1 MAARKGGRGGGGSS
15 SSSSSG
21 RGSSGGSSGNSGGRM
36 QRRASE
42 RRREEGISALLKDW
56 RILLFLAC
64 VFAALLAIYVPSPL
78 GSGFKNG
85 LSGNLKYGLDL
96 VGGSS
101 LQVKLQGVLVKIDA
115 EMNESELQEF
125 LRNRTGAEVVPV
137 NYSGESGV
145 FEIRKN
151 ITKEQL
157 ESILSEINASIG
169 YDRHGNLFFKEGLT
183 PQTVE
188 ETRKIIETKLNMLG
202 LKSIAVRTVGSNLLV
217 VDLAGVP
224 LSEAKRVVGKP
235 GKFEIRIQTEG
246 EGGEIE
252 EGQRLAEIR
261 NITEHVL
268 YGEEISRVAPAPSG
282 ERKGNTV
289 VYGATFWLT
298 EEGAEKLREAAMKYG
313 AVDEPEKHELV
324 MLLDE
329 NVIYSAPLAPDA
341 AKELKERPIYRWIA
355 ETGSGDEGLMRAK
368 ELIIHMRA
376 GVLPVPVEIIAS
388 GEVPA
393 YLGAKFKEG
402 SAVAMLLALILVSV
416 IITVRYREWKIVL
429 PIFFTLV
436 AEVLAILGFAAVVG
450 WQLDLPSI
458 AGIIAVIGTGVDQ
471 LVMITD
477 EVISGGKTAS
487 RIYRRRVSFAYN
499 IIFASAATTIVAML
513 ALASMALGTLRGFA
527 IVTIVGLL
535 IGIFVTRPAYARIL
549 EHIL

>member
-1 MAARKGGRGGGGSS
+1 MAARR
-15 SSSSSG
+15 
-21 RGSSGGSSGNSGGRM
+21 SSGNSSGRT
-36 QRRASE
+36 QRGAAE
-42 RRREEGISALLKDW
+42 RRRGEGISALLKDW

-157 ESILSEINASIG
+157 EGILSEINASIG

-246 EGGEIE
+246 EGGEIK

-268 YGEEISRVAPAPSG
+268 YGDDIERVALVPISREEDGRNIWGAPF
-282 ERKGNTV
+282 R
-289 VYGATFWLT
+289 LT
-298 EEGAEKLREAAMKYG
+298 KEGAKKFREAALKYG
-313 AVDEPEKHELV
+313 AVDEPWKHNV
-324 MLLDE
+324 TMLLDDI
-329 NVIYSAPLAPDA
+329 VIFSAPLSNESQNGEKPATE
-341 AKELKERPIYRWIA
+341 KLKEGPIYEWIA

-402 SAVAMLLALILVSV
+402 SAFALLLALLLVSI
-416 IITVRYREWKIVL
+416 IITVRYREKKIVL

-549 EHIL
+549 EYIL

>member
-15 SSSSSG
+15 SSGS
-21 RGSSGGSSGNSGGRM
+21 GSSGGSSGNSGGRT
-36 QRRASE
+36 QRGASE

-157 ESILSEINASIG
+157 EGILSEINASIG

-298 EEGAEKLREAAMKYG
+298 EEGAEKLRDAAMKYG

-402 SAVAMLLALILVSV
+402 SAFALLLALLLVSI
-416 IITVRYREWKIVL
+416 IITVRYREKKIVL

-549 EHIL
+549 EYIL

>member
-15 SSSSSG
+15 SSGS
-21 RGSSGGSSGNSGGRM
+21 GSSGGSSGNSGGSRT

-125 LRNRTGAEVVPV
+125 LRNRTEAEVVPV

-268 YGEEISRVAPAPSG
+268 YGEEISRVASAPSG
-282 ERKGNTV
+282 RKGIDGRV
-289 VYGATFWLT
+289 VWGATFWLA

-402 SAVAMLLALILVSV
+402 SAVAMLLALLLVSI
-416 IITVRYREWKIVL
+416 IITVRYREKKIVL

-535 IGIFVTRPAYARIL
+535 IGIFITRPAYARIL

>member
-1 MAARKGGRGGGGSS
+1 MAARR
-15 SSSSSG
+15 
-21 RGSSGGSSGNSGGRM
+21 SSGNSGGRA
-36 QRRASE
+36 QRRATE

-125 LRNRTGAEVVPV
+125 LRNRTEAEVVPV

-402 SAVAMLLALILVSV
+402 SAVAMLLALLLVSI

-458 AGIIAVIGTGVDQ
+458 A
-471 LVMITD
+471 
-477 EVISGGKTAS
+477 
-487 RIYRRRVSFAYN
+487 
-499 IIFASAATTIVAML
+499 TIVVAAEAKMML
-513 ALASMALGTLRGFA
+513 
-527 IVTIVGLL
+527 
-535 IGIFVTRPAYARIL
+535 
-549 EHIL
+549 

>member
-15 SSSSSG
+15 SS
-21 RGSSGGSSGNSGGRM
+21 GSSGNSGGRT

-157 ESILSEINASIG
+157 EGILSEINASIG

-202 LKSIAVRTVGSNLLV
+202 LKSITVRTVGSNLLV

-282 ERKGNTV
+282 RRGIDGRV
-289 VYGATFWLT
+289 IWGATFMLT
-298 EEGAEKLREAAMKYG
+298 EAGAKKFREAALKYG
-313 AVDEPEKHELV
+313 AVDEPWKHNV
-324 MLLDE
+324 TMLLDDI
-329 NVIYSAPLAPDA
+329 VIYTAPISNESQHGEPPAT
-341 AKELKERPIYRWIA
+341 EILKERPIYTWIA

-402 SAVAMLLALILVSV
+402 SAFALLLALLLVSV
-416 IITVRYREWKIVL
+416 IITVRYREKKIVL

>member
-15 SSSSSG
+15 S
-21 RGSSGGSSGNSGGRM
+21 GSSGNSGGRT
-36 QRRASE
+36 QR
-42 RRREEGISALLKDW
+42 GALLKDW

-125 LRNRTGAEVVPV
+125 LRNKTEAEVVPV

-252 EGQRLAEIR
+252 AGQRLAEIR

-341 AKELKERPIYRWIA
+341 AKELK
-355 ETGSGDEGLMRAK
+355 
-368 ELIIHMRA
+368 
-376 GVLPVPVEIIAS
+376 
-388 GEVPA
+388 
-393 YLGAKFKEG
+393 
-402 SAVAMLLALILVSV
+402 
-416 IITVRYREWKIVL
+416 
-429 PIFFTLV
+429 
-436 AEVLAILGFAAVVG
+436 
-450 WQLDLPSI
+450 
-458 AGIIAVIGTGVDQ
+458 
-471 LVMITD
+471 
-477 EVISGGKTAS
+477 
-487 RIYRRRVSFAYN
+487 
-499 IIFASAATTIVAML
+499 
-513 ALASMALGTLRGFA
+513 
-527 IVTIVGLL
+527 
-535 IGIFVTRPAYARIL
+535 
-549 EHIL
+549 

>member
-15 SSSSSG
+15 SGGSGSSSG
-21 RGSSGGSSGNSGGRM
+21 SGGRT
-36 QRRASE
+36 QRGALE

-125 LRNRTGAEVVPV
+125 LRNRTEAEVVPV

-298 EEGAEKLREAAMKYG
+298 EEGAEKLRDAAMKYG

-402 SAVAMLLALILVSV
+402 SAFALLLALLLVSI

-549 EHIL
+549 EYIL

>member
-15 SSSSSG
+15 SSGS
-21 RGSSGGSSGNSGGRM
+21 GSSGGSSGNSGGRT

-125 LRNRTGAEVVPV
+125 LRNRTEAEVIPV

-402 SAVAMLLALILVSV
+402 SAVAMLLALLLVSI
-416 IITVRYREWKIVL
+416 IITVRYREKKIVL

>member
-15 SSSSSG
+15 SS
-21 RGSSGGSSGNSGGRM
+21 GSSGGSSGNSGGRT

-42 RRREEGISALLKDW
+42 RRREGDILALLKDW

-125 LRNRTGAEVVPV
+125 LRNRTEAEVIPV
-137 NYSGESGV
+137 NYSGEIGV

-298 EEGAEKLREAAMKYG
+298 EEGAEKLRDAAMKYG

-329 NVIYSAPLAPDA
+329 NVIYSAPLAEKA

-402 SAVAMLLALILVSV
+402 SAVAMLLALLLVSI
-416 IITVRYREWKIVL
+416 IITVRYREKKIVL

-549 EHIL
+549 EYIL